1 MFIPRYSIPVLAIVA
16 LWSWGCDSSNAD
28 PQSVPD
34 SCVGA
39 SCDEADLSAS
49 PSADATPV
57 AATDLLAPADGVAP
71 GADTAPPQDLLVD
84 EDIPVA
90 TPELPPVTSDIIIP
104 IAALS
109 TEAKFFEFDAHT
121 VTVKY
126 FAVLDDAGEVHIAFD
141 ACDVCY
147 GAKKG
152 YRQEGSMMICNNCGN
167 AFEITGIGTENKGGG
182 CWPGYLE
189 AAITETEVVVDPDV
203 LTAGTWYFE

>member
-1 MFIPRYSIPVLAIVA
+1 MMLIPRYAIPVLAIVA

-152 YRQEGSMMICNNCGN
+152 YRQEGSM
-167 AFEITGIGTENKGGG
+167 GTENKGGG